1 MAWADGDT
9 LVQGFQWA
17 GLHAWPLYL
26 AWLTLT
32 VAVTAAA
39 TCWPR
44 TGPLPNA
51 APANAAP
58 GPRVGLGL
66 FMLAT
71 GAAVFAALASQL
83 GAGLTLDQADLAFAA
98 GLQAQLPA
106 AVLPWFAVL
115 TRLANTSTLTGLG
128 VLVAMLLL
136 LRNRPVLA
144 WLWVLAVGGN
154 GLLNPA
160 LKHLYGRARPLAEH
174 AYLLASGYSFP
185 SGHSSAAVVAY
196 GMLACLAQ
204 RSLPARWRPA
214 AIGVAVLMIGTVGT
228 SRLFLGVHFASDVL
242 AGFASGTAWLGGC
255 LTVWG
260 LSDRKIATRATAP
273 GP

>member
-26 AWLTLT
+26 AWLTLSI
-32 VAVTAAA
+32 AVTAAA
-39 TCWPR
+39 TWWPR
-44 TGPLPNA
+44 SGLLPNA

-185 SGHSSAAVVAY
+185 SGHSSGTTVAF
-196 GMLACLAQ
+196 GMLAYLAF
-204 RSLPARWRPA
+204 RLLPARWHGTA
-214 AIGVAVLMIGTVGT
+214 WLTALALTVTVGA
-228 SRLFLGVHFASDVL
+228 SRAFLQVHFASDVL
-242 AGFASGTAWLGGC
+242 AGFASGTVWLALC
-255 LTVWG
+255 VTG
-260 LSDRKIATRATAP
+260 LELLRRRAS
-273 GP
+273 